1 MHARKDNKLRGSAG
15 GGSQVRGKLDLLI
28 RYQDNISPGTM
39 VGGEE
44 IKYPGAYKIG
54 QKVLALMSDMRSWKV
69 AEIYS
74 VRPAKLFDETVL
86 NEDYDEEDDVDLL
99 DEISVLQH
107 PKTQTNEEN
116 KMTYLQKYIQE
127 FKEAQKKEDDKDKTN
142 VEKGKEKE
150 NEKDKD
156 GKNQEEEVEEAEID
170 QNIDGELQKQ
180 MRYEYYVHFMGID
193 RRSDRWSTEQLI
205 KIDDREITE

>member
-1 MHARKDNKLRGSAG
+1 MHARKENKVRGNAG
-15 GGSQVRGKLDLLI
+15 GGIPSSQVRGKFDLLI
-28 RYQDNISPGTM
+28 RYQDNIAPGTK

-86 NEDYDEEDDVDLL
+86 VEEYDNEDDVDLQ
-99 DEISVLQH
+99 DELSVIQH
-107 PKTQTNEEN
+107 PKTLTSQEN

-127 FKEAQKKEDDKDKTN
+127 FKEVQKKKEQKDKPN
-142 VEKGKEKE
+142 PEKEKE
-150 NEKDKD
+150 KDAQ
-156 GKNQEEEVEEAEID
+156 QEEEEAE
-170 QNIDGELQKQ
+170 NN
-180 MRYEYYVHFMGID
+180 
-193 RRSDRWSTEQLI
+193 
-205 KIDDREITE
+205 